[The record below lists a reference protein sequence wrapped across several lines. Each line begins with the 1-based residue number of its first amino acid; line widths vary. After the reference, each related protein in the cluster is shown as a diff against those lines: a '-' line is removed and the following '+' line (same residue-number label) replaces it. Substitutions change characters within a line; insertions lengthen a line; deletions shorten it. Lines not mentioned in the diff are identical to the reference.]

1 MDVVRNERRKKE
13 EGKQREKDSVASKSA
28 GGHYQKIEGE
38 KMNKMWVNFDEGYN
52 FLLFDSKQGVLRR
65 KKSSSGEQIPIE
77 ILETEF
83 VKGKISEGLL
93 TKVDSPKKIKE
104 K

>member
-1 MDVVRNERRKKE
+1 MIVSSRPLPGDTIEM
-13 EGKQREKDSVASKSA
+13 
-28 GGHYQKIEGE
+28 EGE
-38 KMNKMWVNFDEGYN
+38 RMSKIWVNFNEGYN
-52 FLLFDSKQGVLRR
+52 FVLFDSKQGILRR